1 MVHIFPSPE
10 AEVAATLSTISAAD
24 LPPLVY
30 AHGADHDLALTAT
43 PTAFR
48 SVVGAGWVKPTAGGL
63 WTAPVTNSTPDGLP
77 ADSAWLE
84 WCRIETPTGDYTHLT
99 EIIPDASARVLVV
112 DTQSDLIRIVDA
124 YPASYDLHLSSIDD
138 RYPDWPALAANGWD
152 ALYLT
157 DNGQWETRLP
167 PRGPNLYGWDV
178 ATVFWLRPAYTV
190 GRTAAVPASQG
201 GAA

>member
-1 MVHIFPSPE
+1 MTTTPTRRLDTVLPTVP
-10 AEVAATLSTISAAD
+10 AAD

-30 AHGADHDLALTAT
+30 AHGTDHDPAVTAT
-43 PTAFR
+43 PAAFR
-48 SVVGAGWVKPTAGGL
+48 PIVGAGWAKPSAGTGL
-63 WTAPVTNSTPDGLP
+63 WTAPVTSSTPDGLP

-112 DTQSDLIRIVDA
+112 DTQNDLIRIVDA
-124 YPASYDLHLSSIDD
+124 YPASYGLHLSCIDD

-167 PRGPNLYGWDV
+167 PHGPNLYTWDV

-190 GRTAAVPASQG
+190 GRTTVVPASQG